1 VNSESKSGDEGRVWL
16 LPHPGN
22 ERVPEEGQNVCPWP
36 EVKQHGRKFLQ
47 VHGCAIQQS
56 GSAQHGDVCVWAEYE
71 APTHARPLEPQ
82 GQGPRFVQT
91 PLIQV
96 SHPQADTDPW
106 IFQPGFVWSAW
117 GHESAWQGPLRAGDP
132 AQPQPGDIV
141 LFGSPMP
148 SSEQPLD
155 WVLDTVVVVK
165 RRLSGP
171 GASSLK
177 NPYAKLVEPALRE
190 QAQPPLLP
198 FVGQPHE
205 RAARFSFAPCKLARD
220 GEVARFERPS
230 ISALFSELRLQ
241 ATGERPSPALDL
253 ALTPCHADAGLEQF
267 YKRLTELVWSRGLA
281 LGADFDLPAIRV
293 VGKPAVPA
301 TAPRKKRARAA

>member
-1 VNSESKSGDEGRVWL
+1 
-16 LPHPGN
+16 
-22 ERVPEEGQNVCPWP
+22 
-36 EVKQHGRKFLQ
+36 
-47 VHGCAIQQS
+47 
-56 GSAQHGDVCVWAEYE
+56 
-71 APTHARPLEPQ
+71 
-82 GQGPRFVQT
+82 
-91 PLIQV
+91 
-96 SHPQADTDPW
+96 
-106 IFQPGFVWSAW
+106 
-117 GHESAWQGPLRAGDP
+117 
-132 AQPQPGDIV
+132 
-141 LFGSPMP
+141 
-148 SSEQPLD
+148 
-155 WVLDTVVVVK
+155 VLDTVVVVK